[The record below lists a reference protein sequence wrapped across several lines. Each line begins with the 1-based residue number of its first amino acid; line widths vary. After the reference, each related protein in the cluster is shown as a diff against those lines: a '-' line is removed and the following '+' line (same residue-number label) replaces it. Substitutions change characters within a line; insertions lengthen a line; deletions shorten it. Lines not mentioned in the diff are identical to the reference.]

1 MGVGHRGT
9 GKQMGHQESM
19 MTGAGFPR
27 VMPITKVYF
36 LSMTV
41 KLLFS
46 RCLNASGSS
55 AFMNDKDGPQEPQ
68 TSY

>member
-1 MGVGHRGT
+1 MGHRGT
-9 GKQMGHQESM
+9 GKQMGHQELM
-19 MTGAGFPR
+19 MIGAGFPR
-27 VMPITKVYF
+27 VMTIAKVHV